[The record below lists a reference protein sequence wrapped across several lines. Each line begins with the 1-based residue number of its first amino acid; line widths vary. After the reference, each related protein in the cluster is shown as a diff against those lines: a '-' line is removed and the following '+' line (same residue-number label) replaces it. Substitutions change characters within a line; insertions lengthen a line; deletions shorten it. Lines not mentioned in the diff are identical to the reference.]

1 MAPDKTSGMRTFSL
15 YEFVAVLVPGAI
27 LTTGLWF
34 VPDLQR
40 LLGEGQGPGGLIAT
54 AVFLLLSY
62 GAGHVAQAGG
72 NLIELVYWCFWSG
85 PPADW
90 IRSGGRPLLSSAQLK
105 SVETALRDLV
115 PSLPQDFREVSR
127 DDWRA
132 LKCELSAT
140 LSEGGCLGRA
150 DIMTAN
156 YHLCRALPICC
167 VTLGLALGFTAALT
181 WTQQLLL
188 GFLCITIV
196 AASLWRMHRFAE
208 HSAREFYMQLIRV
221 HAARHK
227 HPASSPT

>member
-1 MAPDKTSGMRTFSL
+1 MAADGTSGIRTFSL

-34 VPDLQR
+34 VPGLQC
-40 LLGEGQGPGGLIAT
+40 LLGEGQGAGGLIAT

-72 NLIELVYWCFWSG
+72 NVIELAYWYFWSG

-90 IRSGGRPLLSSAQLK
+90 IRSGRRPLLSSKQLE
-105 SVETALRDLV
+105 SVKTALHDLIPDL
-115 PSLPQDFREVSR
+115 PSDLTQLSP

-132 LKCELSAT
+132 HKRELSAT
-140 LSEGGCLGRA
+140 LSEGGYLGRA
-150 DIMTAN
+150 EIMTAN
-156 YHLCRALPICC
+156 YHLCRALPVCC
-167 VTLGLALGFTAALT
+167 VALGLALGFTPALT
-181 WTQQLLL
+181 SPQRFLL
-188 GFLCITIV
+188 GFLCITVV

-208 HSAREFYMQLIRV
+208 HAAREFYIQLVRM
-221 HAARHK
+221 HAARHN